1 MIQESL
7 NEQKTSINN
16 LQASFE
22 ERFDRLEDQFSTFT
36 QSLEEPHETQ
46 SMSMRKDF
54 HLSSHSLNE

>member
-36 QSLEEPHETQ
+36 QGLEEPRETQ
-46 SMSMRKDF
+46 SMRKDF